1 MDLPPPGC
9 PLLHGVD
16 WAIKAGV
23 TDEVMLATRFRVR
36 RRQRRLSALGV
47 VVILLAG
54 GFWFS
59 VERTSARTIKAPA
72 SAVVDMPQRRSLPDG
87 SIVELKDDSRI
98 YVAFSPAI
106 RRVALLRGEAHFQVA
121 KNKDRPFAVV
131 IGNVEVRAVGTA
143 FSVQRSDGSVEVLV
157 TEGRVTLGKLT
168 AGSRNS
174 EGSAPQKLTTPNT
187 IATLD
192 AGNRAVVDI
201 TNLTG
206 PSPLMT
212 IQTVSD
218 SEISQRLAWRIPRL
232 EFTQT
237 PLSEVVKMINEH
249 SQERL
254 SIGDRSLENVR
265 ISGLLRANHVE
276 TLLRLLN
283 AEDGIHAEYRP
294 DGEIVLTRNR

>member
-1 MDLPPPGC
+1 MDPPPPGC

-36 RRQRRLSALGV
+36 RRQRRLSALGI

-59 VERTSARTIKAPA
+59 VERPFARTIKAPA
-72 SAVVDMPQRRSLPDG
+72 SAVVDIPQRRSLPDG
-87 SIVELKDDSRI
+87 SVVELKDDSRI
-98 YVAFSPAI
+98 SVVFSPTT

-121 KNKDRPFAVV
+121 KDKDHPFAVI

-157 TEGRVTLGKLT
+157 TEGRVTVGKLST
-168 AGSRNS
+168 CSRDT
-174 EGSAPQKLTTPNT
+174 EYPTPQKITAPKT

-192 AGNRAVVDI
+192 AGKRAIID
-201 TNLTG
+201 TTDSTG
-206 PSPLMT
+206 SSPFLT
-212 IQTVSD
+212 IQAVSA
-218 SEISQRLAWRIPRL
+218 SEISQQLAWRIPRL
-232 EFTQT
+232 EFSHT

-249 SQERL
+249 SQQRL
-254 SIGDRSLENVR
+254 SLADRSLENVR
-265 ISGLLRANHVE
+265 ISGILRANHIE
-276 TLLRLLN
+276 TLLRLLD
-283 AEDGIHAEYRP
+283 AEHQIKAEYRP
-294 DGEIVLTRNR
+294 DGEIVLTRKR